1 MLVAEVSAIAQGKIC
16 LVAAPLAPPCPTTV
30 IPLVG
35 AVVVARMRLVV
46 PPAGVAPSES
56 PRTKSTKI
64 KLRNKVIPYLLEVTV
79 VTVAVCQVVV
89 DRWRLRRG
97 VRRQES
103 KDMPRRSSVKVKSAD
118 YHLLRFSEA
127 PLTLAFS
134 LSHTY
139 LQTN

>member
-56 PRTKSTKI
+56 PRTKSVAA
-64 KLRNKVIPYLLEVTV
+64 LNEARVPVPAVVMRRLALLLSNEMTLWAMLMEIFWLLASASFTAV
-79 VTVAVCQVVV
+79 VA
-89 DRWRLRRG
+89 WPIS
-97 VRRQES
+97 S
-103 KDMPRRSSVKVKSAD
+103 K
-118 YHLLRFSEA
+118 
-127 PLTLAFS
+127 
-134 LSHTY
+134 
-139 LQTN
+139 

>member
-1 MLVAEVSAIAQGKIC
+1 MAVGIRTQTYEIGRMVSVKNGY
-16 LVAAPLAPPCPTTV
+16 
-30 IPLVG
+30 G
-35 AVVVARMRLVV
+35 F
-46 PPAGVAPSES
+46 ES